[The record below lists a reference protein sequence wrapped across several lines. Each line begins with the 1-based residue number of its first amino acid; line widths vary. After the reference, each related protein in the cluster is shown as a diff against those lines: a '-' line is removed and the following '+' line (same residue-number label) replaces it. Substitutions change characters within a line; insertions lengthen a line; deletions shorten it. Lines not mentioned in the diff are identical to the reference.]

1 MIEME
6 SSSKEARVIKILLK
20 TYPITIE
27 ELRVKLGWSE
37 KALERVVKG
46 LLSRGL
52 ISLEPLPEAT
62 YIRLKRMDFKFI
74 GRKETQKK
82 ALKHK
87 KEKKPKYKRKGDV
100 HDEEMMYG

>member
-1 MIEME
+1 ME

-20 TYPITIE
+20 IYPITIG
-27 ELRVKLGWSE
+27 ELRDKLGWSE
-37 KALERVVKG
+37 KALERVIKG

-52 ISLEPLPEAT
+52 ITLEPLTDAT
-62 YIRLKRMDFKFI
+62 YIRLSRFDFKFI

>member
-1 MIEME
+1 MD
-6 SSSKEARVIKILLK
+6 SGSKEARVIKILLK
-20 TYPITIE
+20 IYPITVE
-27 ELRVKLGWSE
+27 ELRGKLGWSE
-37 KALERVVKG
+37 KALERVIKG
-46 LLSRGL
+46 LQSRGL

-62 YIRLKRMDFKFI
+62 YIRLNRLDFKFI

>member
-20 TYPITIE
+20 IYPITVE
-27 ELRVKLGWSE
+27 ELRDKLGWSE

-46 LLSRGL
+46 LLSRGI
-52 ISLEPLPEAT
+52 ISLDPLSEAT
-62 YIRLKRMDFKFI
+62 YVRLNRMDFKFI